1 VQAWEHEESKLL
13 RSVETAQD
21 KLSLVKDNKDRE
33 IKDLNRKITDISGK
47 LKMQMTKTSEVER
60 KLSIERETYL

>member
-1 VQAWEHEESKLL
+1 MQAWEHEKSKLL

-33 IKDLNRKITDISGK
+33 IKDLNRKMTDITGK
-47 LKMQMTKTSEVER
+47 LKIQMNKTTEVEH
-60 KLSIERETYL
+60 KLIIERES

>member
-1 VQAWEHEESKLL
+1 VQAWEHEKSKLL

-47 LKMQMTKTSEVER
+47 LKMQMTKTTEVER